1 MGWALQEGAVS
12 WSQKAAGGLRA
23 EGTAWAEAQ
32 RRSRPGVPAE
42 GRRSGVFLE
51 VLGRKGWEGLS
62 ALSPRQVARP
72 QGAGRGGAASTVA
85 QPRRGPA
92 GPGGAGSRGWAEGCW
107 SVPVERPGWNQAGAE
122 GRDGVGAGGALGRQ
136 VLCGALQDAPC
147 TPGVCVKVPAWAVAS
162 SPHAELRDQPPCGG
176 GTVPAPAGSPLAGG
190 FLLEPSGLSTGLLP
204 GPGEPEDTLF
214 LLVFKAMG
222 ALAATPGSQ
231 PCGAHVGTLEPTAV
245 RLGGRLGSLD
255 LRVCACKWGCWCLA
269 HGVLVRED

>member
-32 RRSRPGVPAE
+32 RRSRPGVLAE

-51 VLGRKGWEGLS
+51 VLGRKGWEGPS
-62 ALSPRQVARP
+62 ALSPCQVARW

-122 GRDGVGAGGALGRQ
+122 GRDGVGAG
-136 VLCGALQDAPC
+136 V
-147 TPGVCVKVPAWAVAS
+147 
-162 SPHAELRDQPPCGG
+162 
-176 GTVPAPAGSPLAGG
+176 
-190 FLLEPSGLSTGLLP
+190 
-204 GPGEPEDTLF
+204 GPGE
-214 LLVFKAMG
+214 AG
-222 ALAATPGSQ
+222 
-231 PCGAHVGTLEPTAV
+231 AV
-245 RLGGRLGSLD
+245 RGFAGRALHPWG
-255 LRVCACKWGCWCLA
+255 VCEGPSVGC
-269 HGVLVRED
+269 GLVPSR

>member
-32 RRSRPGVPAE
+32 RRSRPGVLAE

-51 VLGRKGWEGLS
+51 VLGRKGWEGPS

-72 QGAGRGGAASTVA
+72 QGAGRGG
-85 QPRRGPA
+85 QHGGPA
-92 GPGGAGSRGWAEGCW
+92 TQRPRWTGGAGSRGWAEGCW

-176 GTVPAPAGSPLAGG
+176 GIVPAPAGSPLGG
-190 FLLEPSGLSTGLLP
+190 FSFWNPP
-204 GPGEPEDTLF
+204 GS
-214 LLVFKAMG
+214 
-222 ALAATPGSQ
+222 ALASCQARGSRKTPSSCSFSK
-231 PCGAHVGTLEPTAV
+231 PWAL
-245 RLGGRLGSLD
+245 
-255 LRVCACKWGCWCLA
+255 
-269 HGVLVRED
+269 

>member
-1 MGWALQEGAVS
+1 MEPKGSRRAPSGRHRLGRGPAWEQARCPRGGTAERGFPGSVGTERLGRAEWALAPPGRQ
-12 WSQKAAGGLRA
+12 AAGS
-23 EGTAWAEAQ
+23 W
-32 RRSRPGVPAE
+32 V
-42 GRRSGVFLE
+42 
-51 VLGRKGWEGLS
+51 
-62 ALSPRQVARP
+62 
-72 QGAGRGGAASTVA
+72 GRGGQHGGPAT
-85 QPRRGPA
+85 QRPA
-92 GPGGAGSRGWAEGCW
+92 GPGELEAGAGQRVVGVSPWRGLTGTRR
-107 SVPVERPGWNQAGAE
+107 VLRAGTVW
-122 GRDGVGAGGALGRQ
+122 GRGGPLGRQ